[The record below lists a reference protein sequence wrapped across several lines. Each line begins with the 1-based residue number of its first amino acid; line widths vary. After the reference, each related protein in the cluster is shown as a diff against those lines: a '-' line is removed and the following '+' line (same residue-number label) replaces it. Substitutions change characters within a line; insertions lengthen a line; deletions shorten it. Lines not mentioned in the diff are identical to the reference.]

1 MIYPAADNL
10 FSIIAPNAACGRC
23 FDTGI
28 WLTPT
33 NAVAVCPN
41 VVNQTMPEHR
51 AANPSAFLM
60 AKAARRL
67 HDRSERINPFAFD
80 LARILT
86 HYSSETPCLRLDL
99 LEFFFADTNL
109 SAPLRLRKF
118 HSLIEEL
125 RKIWLLPIGS
135 RKDRPSGYW
144 IITELDDF
152 KAWFERVKAAPVTQ
166 LTTIHRVAKHNFPIF
181 AEQMEFEFWNDFKQ
195 ENNAEN

>member
-1 MIYPAADNL
+1 MMNSTTDNL
-10 FSIIAPNAACGRC
+10 FGYIVPNAGCVRC

-41 VVNQTMPEHR
+41 LLNIDKPHQT
-51 AANPSAFLM
+51 ANPSAFLM
-60 AKAARRL
+60 AKSARRL
-67 HDRSERINPFAFD
+67 HERNIHINPFAFD

-109 SAPLRLRKF
+109 SSSLRLRKF
-118 HSLIEEL
+118 HYLIEEL

-152 KAWFERVKAAPVTQ
+152 KEWFERVKAAPITQ

-181 AEQMEFEFWNDFKQ
+181 AEQLELEFWDDFKTETNG
-195 ENNAEN
+195 EN